1 MNYINNK
8 PGFWYIHQG
17 WDVSNKDGE
26 EKVWKEKYDEYV
38 ERPKSKSFT
47 KTTREK
53 KNTQLMQTKKNAL
66 ECHSDCPLS
75 LNLFDYLAK
84 WVWHLTGS

>member
-53 KNTQLMQTKKNAL
+53 KNTQLMQTKKKKKKCAGM
-66 ECHSDCPLS
+66 PLRLS
-75 LNLFDYLAK
+75 SFIEF
-84 WVWHLTGS
+84 VWLSG